1 MNPGLRR
8 DLDPVPIW
16 NVELRGPM
24 TREVE
29 KALGRFGLSAAS
41 ASQSQRGSES
51 YGIQVRAATA
61 GEAVRRTQ
69 AATEGSGV
77 TVRKA
82 LGPVAGDP

>member
-1 MNPGLRR
+1 M
-8 DLDPVPIW
+8 PVW

-29 KALGRFGLSAAS
+29 EALGRFGILAAG
-41 ASQSQRGSES
+41 ASHSLRGTES
-51 YGIQVRAATA
+51 HDVLVHAETA
-61 GEAVRRTQ
+61 GEAVQRTKV
-69 AATEGSGV
+69 ATAGSAV

>member
-1 MNPGLRR
+1 V
-8 DLDPVPIW
+8 PVW

-29 KALGRFGLSAAS
+29 MALGRFGILAGGTTRSL
-41 ASQSQRGSES
+41 RGSES
-51 YGIQVRAATA
+51 HDLPVRADTA
-61 GEAVRRTQ
+61 GEAVQRTK
-69 AATEGSGV
+69 AATAGSAV